1 MVLLVLQ
8 TRMNT
13 GKIGMRERMSIS
25 TTALP
30 SPAVK
35 PRSKATDTT
44 AKARVPRA
52 AAIASA
58 NGHNAMEG
66 LFPSTFSQDLQK
78 RYMEGEIEIE
88 EAVQAARRHYGL
100 A

>member
-1 MVLLVLQ
+1 
-8 TRMNT
+8 
-13 GKIGMRERMSIS
+13 MS
-25 TTALP
+25 
-30 SPAVK
+30 
-35 PRSKATDTT
+35 
-44 AKARVPRA
+44 RA

-100 A
+100 S

>member
-1 MVLLVLQ
+1 
-8 TRMNT
+8 
-13 GKIGMRERMSIS
+13 MSTS

-30 SPAVK
+30 HPAGKHPPEV
-35 PRSKATDTT
+35 REISG
-44 AKARVPRA
+44 KARMSRA

-100 A
+100 S

>member
-1 MVLLVLQ
+1 
-8 TRMNT
+8 
-13 GKIGMRERMSIS
+13 MSIA

-30 SPAVK
+30 GSAIT
-35 PRSKATDTT
+35 PRPKTSTVVSIS
-44 AKARVPRA
+44 AKDRASRA

-66 LFPSTFSQDLQK
+66 LFPSLFSHDLQK
-78 RYMEGEIEIE
+78 RYMDGEISIE

-100 A
+100 G

>member
-1 MVLLVLQ
+1 MVLLVPR
-8 TRMNT
+8 TRTNT
-13 GKIGMRERMSIS
+13 GNQHRGTYEHSRNSSSK
-25 TTALP
+25 L
-30 SPAVK
+30 AVK
-35 PRSKATDTT
+35 PRSKATGSS
-44 AKARVPRA
+44 ARARVSRA

-78 RYMEGEIEIE
+78 RYMDGEIEIE

-100 A
+100 S